1 MSVPQV
7 TLEEEEKDRGRNGV
21 LEESP
26 SLKTDAPLSNQLGL
40 NLEPP
45 LDPPETS
52 PSPSGLL
59 SLPWEVVASIASHL
73 PAQCIINVLPQVCRA
88 LGEVGEDT
96 SAWQLRAHRL
106 TGPKASFPV
115 GPREQFDWPTACLE
129 MEQLIERWL
138 EQEEWAQRQR
148 ALQQEEAE
156 REQEMDEDMDG
167 ADDGEDGANRE
178 DGAHGEAAAMRNG
191 AVREAAREPDGA
203 EEDMRPD
210 AVRAFQEDGENP
222 LEIRIEEEQ
231 RDNEDEGIENGL
243 AEGGENHQDPPDT
256 AGLGGDREQN
266 NGYLDDMMDE
276 GIDEGEVSKP
286 QPPRSPSPPLALE
299 HITLPSGHIAD
310 VNSVLLVGG
319 EGTVC
324 ASGSRDR
331 NVNLW
336 DLRRGPR
343 GELRRTLCGRGLFST
358 HRGWVW
364 CLAASGSLL
373 ASGSFDS
380 TVRLWDLEAGGAE
393 RGLIRSRAAV
403 LCLSCQNHMLLA
415 GSHDQKISI
424 YDTRAAEPLVKSLGL
439 HGDAVLCLASDD
451 QYILSGSKDNTVAVY
466 DCRAGRLL
474 KKIQLKSYL
483 LSMSYS
489 GREVWAGD
497 NHGLV
502 HTFSLNEGLF
512 KSVAQFN
519 VGHSSL
525 VTGVHHSPG
534 TLYTC
539 SSDRTIKVHLPC
551 APPKTLCTLHH
562 QAGVN
567 GLSVEAGVLAIA
579 SGDMNVEV
587 WRPRQ

>member
-1 MSVPQV
+1 MLS
-7 TLEEEEKDRGRNGV
+7 L
-21 LEESP
+21 SF
-26 SLKTDAPLSNQLGL
+26 LKTDAPLSNQLGL

-129 MEQLIERWL
+129 MEQLIERWV

-222 LEIRIEEEQ
+222 LERRIEEEQ

-266 NGYLDDMMDE
+266 NGHLDDMMDE
-276 GIDEGEVSKP
+276 
-286 QPPRSPSPPLALE
+286 
-299 HITLPSGHIAD
+299 
-310 VNSVLLVGG
+310 
-319 EGTVC
+319 
-324 ASGSRDR
+324 
-331 NVNLW
+331 
-336 DLRRGPR
+336 
-343 GELRRTLCGRGLFST
+343 
-358 HRGWVW
+358 
-364 CLAASGSLL
+364 
-373 ASGSFDS
+373 
-380 TVRLWDLEAGGAE
+380 
-393 RGLIRSRAAV
+393 
-403 LCLSCQNHMLLA
+403 
-415 GSHDQKISI
+415 
-424 YDTRAAEPLVKSLGL
+424 AAEPLVKSLGL

-474 KKIQLKSYL
+474 KKIQ
-483 LSMSYS
+483 
-489 GREVWAGD
+489 
-497 NHGLV
+497 
-502 HTFSLNEGLF
+502 
-512 KSVAQFN
+512 
-519 VGHSSL
+519 
-525 VTGVHHSPG
+525 
-534 TLYTC
+534 
-539 SSDRTIKVHLPC
+539 
-551 APPKTLCTLHH
+551 
-562 QAGVN
+562 
-567 GLSVEAGVLAIA
+567 
-579 SGDMNVEV
+579 
-587 WRPRQ
+587 